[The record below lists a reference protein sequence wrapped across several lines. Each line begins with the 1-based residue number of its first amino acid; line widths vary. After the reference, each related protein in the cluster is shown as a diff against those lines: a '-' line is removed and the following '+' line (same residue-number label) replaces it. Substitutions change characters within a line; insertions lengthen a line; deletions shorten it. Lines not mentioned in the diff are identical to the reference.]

1 MTDEMEQSKTP
12 LPLEDLSFEIT
23 RNAVLVSQYLHS
35 GGFPQPSHEADGP
48 SSTIPRDSPQN
59 IREARQN
66 LIEASLK
73 MFQLALGPTEYLPN
87 LATGFQYLSCLSWLC
102 HYNIFHI
109 VPLDGTIGYD
119 KVASTANVS
128 EQRLKSITRMAMT
141 NGLFREP
148 VPGQL
153 AHSATSAFLTR
164 NPDAYAWATFMCTK
178 SAPTALAMVD
188 AHKRW
193 GPETVQKNETAYNVA
208 FETELPFFDHL
219 SLDQAEVNRFAAYM
233 RNVTSSEGVNV
244 KHLVTGYDWETL
256 GDSKVVDVGGSTG
269 GAAIALARAYPR
281 LNFVVQ
287 DLDANAQ
294 RGSENAKSLPG
305 KIRSRIAFQGHDFT
319 QPQPVKDADIYLLRM
334 ILHDWPDNE
343 AIKIL
348 NNIIPAMEKRGSRLL
363 IMDSVLPHPG
373 DVPVSLERIIRVRDL
388 TMMQSFN
395 SKERSLDDWQR
406 LLESANGNLRLVK
419 VTQPFGS
426 AMSILEVAV
435 GSG

>member
-1 MTDEMEQSKTP
+1 MEQIKAS
-12 LPLEDLSFEIT
+12 LPLEELSFEIT

-35 GGFPQPSHEADGP
+35 EGFPQPSHDADGP
-48 SSTIPRDSPQN
+48 SSTIPRDSPQS
-59 IREARQN
+59 IRVARQN

-109 VPLDGTIGYD
+109 VPLEGTIGYE
-119 KVASTANVS
+119 KVAAIANVS
-128 EQRLKSITRMAMT
+128 EQRLKSIARMAMT

-148 VPGQL
+148 IPGQL
-153 AHSATSAFLTR
+153 AHSATSSFLTR
-164 NPDAYAWATFMCTK
+164 NPDAYAWATFMCSK
-178 SAPTALAMVD
+178 SAPTAMTMVD
-188 AHKRW
+188 AHERW
-193 GPETVQKNETAYNVA
+193 GPNTVKKNETAYNVA

-219 SLDQAEVNRFAAYM
+219 SLDESEVSRFAAYM

-244 KHLVTGYDWETL
+244 KHLVAGFDWESL
-256 GDSKVVDVGGSTG
+256 GNGKVVDVGGSTG

-287 DLDANAQ
+287 DLDANAKQ
-294 RGSENAKSLPG
+294 GQENAASLPG
-305 KIRSRIAFQGHDFT
+305 RIRSRIAFQGHDFT
-319 QPQPVKDADIYLLRM
+319 QPEPVKDADVYLLRM

-348 NNIIPAMEKRGSRLL
+348 NNIIPAMEKPGSRLL

-373 DVPVSLERIIRVRDL
+373 TVPVSLERIIRVRDL

-406 LLESANGNLRLVK
+406 LLDSAKGNLRLVN
-419 VTQPFGS
+419 VSQPFGS
-426 AMSILEVAV
+426 AMSILEVSL
-435 GSG
+435 GS